1 MSEAGLRR
9 YHNPAC
15 IALLIQHRHVTALS
29 TCEQVE
35 WRDDPDALRRW
46 QEGTTGLPLVDA
58 NMREMA
64 QTGAWRRVG
73 MLLNCAQL
81 TDWSRLCDG
90 QCQATVLAVLI
101 WQYMPAAASR
111 RVL

>member
-1 MSEAGLRR
+1 
-9 YHNPAC
+9 
-15 IALLIQHRHVTALS
+15 LIIQKYDVTDSS

-64 QTGAWRRVG
+64 QTGAGRR
-73 MLLNCAQL
+73 
-81 TDWSRLCDG
+81 
-90 QCQATVLAVLI
+90 LAVLLTVPSL
-101 WQYMPAAASR
+101 QNGDKLHDGRS
-111 RVL
+111 